1 MSGALRLLLAVMV
14 ILSHFAGDPYY
25 KHFGYYSV
33 SVFFILSGFAIT
45 AALNEVYAFDLKRFW
60 INRALIP
67 SLAEQDSR
75 GVASASRS

>member
-75 GVASASRS
+75 G